1 MDKLAI
7 GDKVLVLPRIGSSS
21 NYVGGYVDEMLFY
34 ANKIA
39 IVSSVLPMCCRL
51 DTDGGIHVWDYKALL
66 KLDKPVNYYDL
77 SEGNTVVFKIGEDY
91 IKGIVKVSSV
101 DNFYIQVER
110 DVSIGKLN
118 KLCRMTVAELTKKFT
133 GNPRPILIAKSKE
146 KLKEML
152 DFINALSSTEST
164 TESDSNSIDKEPL
177 NQKNYVVKLQRTKA
191 SVRRA
196 EVPKGNRVCSK
207 VHKTAISSQPLSYSV
222 CTR

>member
-21 NYVGGYVDEMLFY
+21 SYVGNYVDEMLPFK
-34 ANKIA
+34 NRIA
-39 IVSSVLPMCCRL
+39 VVSSVLPMCCRL
-51 DTDGGIHVWDYKALL
+51 DTDDGIHVWDYKALL
-66 KLDKPVNYYDL
+66 KLDKPVNYHDL
-77 SEGNTVVFKIGEDY
+77 SEGNTVVFKIGEEY
-91 IKGIVKVSSV
+91 IKGIVKVSCIDS
-101 DNFYIQVER
+101 FYIQVER
-110 DVSIGKLN
+110 DVSKLN
-118 KLCRMTVAELTKKFT
+118 KLCHMTVEELTKKFT
-133 GNPRPILIAKSKE
+133 GNPRHILIARSKE

-152 DFINALSSTEST
+152 DFINALSSTESI

-222 CTR
+222 CTRWG

>member
-1 MDKLAI
+1 MDKLSI

-21 NYVGGYVDEMLFY
+21 NYVGGYVDEMLPFK
-34 ANKIA
+34 NRIA
-39 IVSSVLPMCCRL
+39 VVSSVLPMCCRL

-66 KLDKPVNYYDL
+66 KLDKPVNYHDL
-77 SEGNTVVFKIGEDY
+77 SEGETVVFKIGEEY
-91 IKGIVKVSSV
+91 IKGIVKVSCIDS
-101 DNFYIQVER
+101 FYIQVER
-110 DVSIGKLN
+110 DVSKLN

-133 GNPRPILIAKSKE
+133 GNPRHILIARSKE

-191 SVRRA
+191 SVRRT

>member
-1 MDKLAI
+1 MDELAI
-7 GDKVLVLPRIGSSS
+7 GDKVLVLPRIGKYSD
-21 NYVGGYVDEMLFY
+21 YAGGYIDEMLSF

-39 IVSSVLPMCCRL
+39 VVSSTPPMYCRL
-51 DTDGGIHVWDYKALL
+51 DIDNNQYNWDHKALL

-91 IKGIVKVSSV
+91 IKGVVKVSCIDS
-101 DNFYIQVER
+101 FYIQVER
-110 DVSIGKLN
+110 DVSKLN
-118 KLCRMTVAELTKKFT
+118 KLCCMTVEELTKKFT
-133 GNPRPILIAKSKE
+133 GNPRHILIARSKE

-164 TESDSNSIDKEPL
+164 TESDSNSTNKEPL

>member
-1 MDKLAI
+1 MDKLVE
-7 GDKVLVLPRIGSSS
+7 GDKVLVLPRIDNEYSYYG
-21 NYVGGYVDEMLFY
+21 NYTDEMLPY
-34 ANKIA
+34 KNTVATITRCNY
-39 IVSSVLPMCCRL
+39 SHYLL
-51 DTDGGIHVWDYKALL
+51 DIDKGRYMWDPKALL

-77 SEGNTVVFKIGEDY
+77 SEGNTVVFKIGEEY
-91 IKGIVKVSSV
+91 IKGIVKVSSKE
-101 DNFYIQVER
+101 NFYIQAER
-110 DVSIGKLN
+110 DADKLD
-118 KLCRMTVAELTKKFT
+118 KLCCMTVPELTKKFAGT
-133 GNPRPILIAKSKE
+133 SRNVLIANSKE

-207 VHKTAISSQPLSYSV
+207 VHKTAISSQSLSYSI

>member
-1 MDKLAI
+1 MDELAV
-7 GDKVLVLPRIGSSS
+7 GDKVLVLPRI
-21 NYVGGYVDEMLFY
+21 NKPYTYCRRYTDDMLPY
-34 ANKIA
+34 ANTVATIT
-39 IVSSVLPMCCRL
+39 VCRYACYHL
-51 DTDGGIHVWDYKALL
+51 DIDNSYYMWDPKALL

-91 IKGIVKVSSV
+91 IKGVVKVSSAN
-101 DNFYIQVER
+101 NFYIQVTC
-110 DVSIGKLN
+110 DVGKLN
-118 KLCRMTVAELTKKFT
+118 ELCSMTVEQLTKKFI
-133 GNPRPILIAKSKE
+133 GSSRHILIAKSKE

-152 DFINALSSTEST
+152 DFINTLST
-164 TESDSNSIDKEPL
+164 TQSISEAESISLNKEPL

-207 VHKTAISSQPLSYSV
+207 VHKTAISSQSLSYSV